1 MQKDSIKFV
10 DMAKTIVV
18 VVTTLFFCLS
28 MTTFD
33 DSRAWFKL
41 CFDLITS
48 ACIVYGL
55 ASNFIKYKKID
66 KPVLV
71 LTILYFVARLASY
84 LINGIPITFGG
95 AIMLQAF

>member
-1 MQKDSIKFV
+1 MQKESIKFV

-66 KPVLV
+66 DN
-71 LTILYFVARLASY
+71 FWRSY
-84 LINGIPITFGG
+84 HAAGFLSYRH
-95 AIMLQAF
+95 Q